1 MFLAVNHKSVLK
13 NSCFFTRV
21 NTSAEI
27 GQKVVRAHSYSDR
40 VSLTKGTDMEDK
52 LVQRILDN
60 PKYQQLKRKR
70 SSFGWWLTAAMMIVY
85 YGFILLVAFN
95 KEFLSQ
101 RLGEGVMTVGIPI
114 GFGVILFTIV
124 ITAIYVRRANSEFDE
139 LSNAIIT
146 EVHQ

>member
-1 MFLAVNHKSVLK
+1 
-13 NSCFFTRV
+13 
-21 NTSAEI
+21 
-27 GQKVVRAHSYSDR
+27 
-40 VSLTKGTDMEDK
+40 MEDK

-60 PKYQQLKRKR
+60 PKYQQLRRKR

-95 KEFLSQ
+95 KEWLSQ
-101 RLGEGVMTVGIPI
+101 RLGEGVMTVGIPV

-124 ITAIYVRRANSEFDE
+124 ITAIYVRRANSEFDD
-139 LSNAIIT
+139 LSHAIIT

>member
-1 MFLAVNHKSVLK
+1 
-13 NSCFFTRV
+13 
-21 NTSAEI
+21 
-27 GQKVVRAHSYSDR
+27 
-40 VSLTKGTDMEDK
+40 MEDK

-60 PKYQQLKRKR
+60 PKYQQLKARR

-101 RLGEGVMTVGIPI
+101 RLGDGVMTVGIPV

-124 ITAIYVRRANSEFDE
+124 ITAIYVRRANSEFDD
-139 LSNAIIT
+139 LSHAIIS